1 MNYNVDPHYHVHSSL
16 GEQSP
21 HALHGFCVFGLFTSI
36 SHLVFLLSLMLLCYI
51 YAPFTLLCCTKRNKE
66 ESKESGAGNTT
77 PHHSHS
83 LPIRPI

>member
-51 YAPFTLLCCTKRNKE
+51 YAPFYTSMLHKKE
-66 ESKESGAGNTT
+66 QGREQGKWSREHYPS
-77 PHHSHS
+77 P
-83 LPIRPI
+83 